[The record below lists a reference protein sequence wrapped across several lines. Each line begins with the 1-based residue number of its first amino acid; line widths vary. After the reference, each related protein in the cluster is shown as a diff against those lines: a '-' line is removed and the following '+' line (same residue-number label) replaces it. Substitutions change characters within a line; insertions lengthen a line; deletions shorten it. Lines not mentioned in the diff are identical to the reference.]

1 MKVIIAFR
9 SRQHRK
15 RTKYMC
21 RTVNIQGLTPNGL
34 NPATIFRYLLESNK
48 QKLPGGLG
56 ISALKRLQIK
66 VYKLSYWS
74 VLGLITIK
82 IPFTGNIKILPSFAK
97 KEDHQYFIKYH
108 SWYRAT
114 TGRCHIVRN
123 GRVLLLTKRIFSS
136 FGKRYF

>member
-21 RTVNIQGLTPNGL
+21 RAVNINQFAHNGL
-34 NPATIFRYLLESNK
+34 NPATLFRHLLESNK
-48 QKLPGGLG
+48 RKLPGGLG
-56 ISALKRLQIK
+56 IYALKRLKIQ

-74 VLGLITIK
+74 ILGLITVR
-82 IPFTGNIKILPSFAK
+82 IPFTGNIRNLPNFAK
-97 KEDHQYFIKYH
+97 REDKQYFIKYH

-114 TGRCHIVRN
+114 TGRCHIVHN